1 MAITVQSLI
10 DRMRQVGLDAEGS
23 DYYDTDIDL
32 IPALNASIEWLVQ
45 VLSSSIGAKKFVGE
59 ELRDLV
65 MARVF
70 QPSSFSRIHF
80 NTTDLGHDVW
90 TILGIYPLPET
101 TPATTYPLPD
111 LTPADK
117 SEYKS
122 GLSHVSSVYDT
133 SRLSIEEWSGNAL
146 NPYAPGS
153 LKENCTELLQYAY
166 INFADYSSTGYSTVK
181 EIEIRPS
188 LANKLATV
196 MYLKM
201 PTLITTPFASNP
213 TQTVEFPESFANLLY
228 EKALQFVAYKQGD
241 NTTIYNVTAN
251 DVNVL
256 LGVTI

>member
-90 TILGIYPLPET
+90 TILGIYPLHET
-101 TPATTYPLPD
+101 TPATTYHLPD
-111 LTPADK
+111 LTTADK

-122 GLSHVSSVYDT
+122 GLSHVSTVYDT
-133 SRLSIEEWSGNAL
+133 
-146 NPYAPGS
+146 
-153 LKENCTELLQYAY
+153 
-166 INFADYSSTGYSTVK
+166 
-181 EIEIRPS
+181 
-188 LANKLATV
+188 
-196 MYLKM
+196 
-201 PTLITTPFASNP
+201 
-213 TQTVEFPESFANLLY
+213 
-228 EKALQFVAYKQGD
+228 
-241 NTTIYNVTAN
+241 
-251 DVNVL
+251 
-256 LGVTI
+256 